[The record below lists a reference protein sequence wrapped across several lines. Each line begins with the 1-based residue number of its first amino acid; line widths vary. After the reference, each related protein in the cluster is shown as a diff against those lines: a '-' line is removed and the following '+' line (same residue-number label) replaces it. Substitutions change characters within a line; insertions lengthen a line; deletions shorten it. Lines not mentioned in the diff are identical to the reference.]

1 MRGGHGHIIGKQKR
15 VTNGLIFKLNDEDK
29 SGSMVVNYAEREEER
44 EREIEL
50 GYLGRIMCVCEICV
64 AACGAGLEDPE
75 YRVNTC

>member
-44 EREIEL
+44 ERDRVGIL
-50 GYLGRIMCVCEICV
+50 GKNNVRM
-64 AACGAGLEDPE
+64 
-75 YRVNTC
+75 

>member
-1 MRGGHGHIIGKQKR
+1 MRGGHGQRIIGKQKR

-29 SGSMVVNYAEREEER
+29 SGSMVVNYAERER
-44 EREIEL
+44 EL

-64 AACGAGLEDPE
+64 AACGAGFEDPE